1 MKPGGLLCRWL
12 AILGFM
18 VMGLVSALSLASR
31 SDSGS
36 FLVVHALLSQ
46 DGCQRGGS
54 WEVVRHVAS
63 PFDLSPTLPVTGGLL
78 VACSSLG
85 PPVLKLLTQMVMVV
99 PGRGAQF
106 QPECSPNNFM
116 MMVMM
121 KVIAQSPVLTLHKIH
136 LCIQ

>member
-1 MKPGGLLCRWL
+1 ME
-12 AILGFM
+12 
-18 VMGLVSALSLASR
+18 MGLVSGLSSASH
-31 SDSGS
+31 SDSES

-46 DGCQRGGS
+46 DGF
-54 WEVVRHVAS
+54 WEVVGHVVS
-63 PFDLSPTLPVTGGLL
+63 PFDFSQTRLTGGLL

-85 PPVLKLLTQMVMVV
+85 PPVLKLLTQMVMLV

-121 KVIAQSPVLTLHKIH
+121 KVIAQSPVPVLTLHKIH